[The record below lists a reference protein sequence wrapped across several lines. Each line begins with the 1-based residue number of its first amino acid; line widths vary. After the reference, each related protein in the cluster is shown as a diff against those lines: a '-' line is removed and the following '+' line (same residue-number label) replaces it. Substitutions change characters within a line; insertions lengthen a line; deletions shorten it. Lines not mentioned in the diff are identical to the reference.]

1 MKWADLDFA
10 RGEIRVERSYDD
22 VAGVVAPKSR
32 KGTRTVPLLGV
43 LRDQLLERKMQVEP
57 QPTDWV
63 FTAPR
68 GGPFTPSQVRRAA
81 ASAWAKAN
89 KKRAEEEKPLLVGI
103 GLHEARHTCV
113 SIFAAGGIPLERIGD
128 YVGHS
133 STYMTDHYRHL
144 IEGQREADR
153 RQLDD
158 YLARANTAVRIAAL
172 DA

>member
-1 MKWADLDFA
+1 M
-10 RGEIRVERSYDD
+10 ERSYDD
-22 VAGVVAPKSR
+22 HAGVVAPKSR
-32 KGTRTVPLLGV
+32 KGTRTVPLLGS

-68 GGPFTPSQVRRAA
+68 GGPFVPSQVRRAA
-81 ASAWAKAN
+81 AVAWAEAN
-89 KKRAEEEKPLLVGI
+89 KKRDEQKKRMLKAI

-133 STYMTDHYRHL
+133 STHMTDRYRHL
-144 IEGQREADR
+144 LEGQRESDR

-158 YLARANTAVRIAAL
+158 YLARADTQARLEAL
-172 DA
+172 DARDR